1 MHLAAHGTTTLEKPE
16 NATCKK
22 LADAGAV
29 RIRWP
34 ADPARKE
41 PETRSWYIL
50 QDVKWANGRSKDAHL
65 SWRFTA
71 GELQKRADD
80 AAAAGGE
87 PAAAARRQRGGG
99 GCVRDD
105 DVAAFEQQLLEDLLP
120 YTWLDLSTGNEAYS
134 SYGDAQPRDIPR

>member
-34 ADPARKE
+34 ADKERKE

-50 QDVKWANGRSKDAHL
+50 QDAKWANGRSKGAHL

-71 GELQKRADD
+71 GELQMRADD
-80 AAAAGGE
+80 AAAVRKAEHAAKKQKQAAPAGMGH
-87 PAAAARRQRGGG
+87 
-99 GCVRDD
+99 
-105 DVAAFEQQLLEDLLP
+105 
-120 YTWLDLSTGNEAYS
+120 S
-134 SYGDAQPRDIPR
+134 SATAL